1 MSEFAFDSYQQVT
14 VKGTAYHRAK
24 DERVI
29 NVGNV
34 PCRYLMF
41 EVVKGAPLPC
51 DHKMLSLY
59 GVKAGEMNEVIGD
72 GSWDLLFEKTYQ
84 IIYNFNT

>member
-1 MSEFAFDSYQQVT
+1 MLSKVHIRNLPCAQQYNIFVSEFPFQSYHQVT
-14 VKGTAYHRAK
+14 VKGTAYHRAA

-29 NVGNV
+29 NVGNI

-51 DHKMLSLY
+51 NHKMLSLF
-59 GVKAGEMNEVIGD
+59 GVKAG
-72 GSWDLLFEKTYQ
+72 
-84 IIYNFNT
+84 